1 MMVTAALITALQCCG
16 GYPSANAADDQGA
29 AEIPWPTK
37 SWPVST
43 PEEQGMDSA
52 SLARLVENVGTYK
65 HDSLTIIRHGRIVTE
80 AYYAPYVAGIRHDLR
95 SVTKSVV
102 GTLIGIEIQRG
113 ELDSVDHGIL
123 DFFSDKT
130 ISNDD
135 DSKRAMTVQ
144 HLLDMAS
151 GIKWLEKAYT
161 PDESIMQMYR
171 SPDRTAFVLNQPMS
185 NTPGSQ
191 FYYNSGNPYVLSALI
206 NRKSGQSAFDFAKK
220 ELFGPLGTP
229 APHGAALTPKASRM
243 AKPGSIWRR
252 MTWRGSAISTFTT
265 EAGMEDRSSR
275 RHGSKGRRPAR
286 LTRPLDFTTGTCGG
300 RCPRRAPTWPAAVI
314 HN

>member
-1 MMVTAALITALQCCG
+1 
-16 GYPSANAADDQGA
+16 
-29 AEIPWPTK
+29 
-37 SWPVST
+37 
-43 PEEQGMDSA
+43 
-52 SLARLVENVGTYK
+52 
-65 HDSLTIIRHGRIVTE
+65 
-80 AYYAPYVAGIRHDLR
+80 
-95 SVTKSVV
+95 
-102 GTLIGIEIQRG
+102 LIGIEIQRG

-206 NRKSGQSAFDFAKK
+206 NKKTGQNAFDFAKK
-220 ELFGPLGTP
+220 ELFGPLGITSAAWGRVDAQGVTDGEAGLYL
-229 APHGAALTPKASRM
+229 APHDM
-243 AKPGSIWRR
+243 ARLGYLYLHNGSWDGRQIIPPSW
-252 MTWRGSAISTFTT
+252 
-265 EAGMEDRSSR
+265 
-275 RHGSKGRRPAR
+275 SKGRRPAR
-286 LTRPLDFTTGTCGG
+286 LPRPLDFTTGTCGG
-300 RCPRRAPTWPAAVI
+300 RCPRKAPTWRAAAI